1 MMNKKC
7 NFKIGA
13 ALMLSTALSC
23 ANVSAQTCTVPPTC
37 ESLGY
42 DKSESECSDAIKT
55 LHCPL
60 DKTKVF
66 CLTAEEV
73 VAAVGSSGGNPGT
86 KVAEIGDIVYTDTIS
101 ANPIPGRVPVGIVY
115 DISGKMVSI
124 AEYGKED
131 KCSAHIAD
139 GTTNWTLASME
150 DMGSIKANVDKINA
164 TIQKIGNSAPSLATT
179 YTSSDTFRS
188 SCYLASNGQ
197 ACMLSGKALTDED
210 THGCDR
216 CQDVHY
222 WDSVSKSRC
231 VRKFGPN
238 GANDVASTPAPTP
251 ATTYAVGDAYKD
263 SEGNIIGTVV
273 AVDSSKQHGTIAYAE
288 GSGTSSDAGIKCSQ
302 KTTGGKAWTLASGA
316 HACTLLKTAGSC
328 SSIYST
334 FCEFNTDNDDVKVT
348 CGLHASEGQGRCL
361 NSKWY
366 LAGSEQTKTSCAISD
381 SLTYVCTTTF

>member
-7 NFKIGA
+7 NLKIGV

-124 AEYGKED
+124 AEYHDGD
-131 KCSAHIAD
+131 HGTACSSHVAD
-139 GTTNWTLASME
+139 GVNDWKNATQE
-150 DMGSIKANVDKINA
+150 DMGSIKTHLDIINA
-164 TIQKIGNSAPSLATT
+164 TIAKISSETPKIGNAS
-179 YTSSDTFRS
+179 SSDYYKYCYRVSDGYGAVCMNPSVALSTKNNS
-188 SCYLASNGQ
+188 SAGCQ
-197 ACMLSGKALTDED
+197 ACEGYYSHEMG
-210 THGCDR
+210 R
-216 CQDVHY
+216 
-222 WDSVSKSRC
+222 RC

-251 ATTYAVGDAYKD
+251 VTTYAVGDAYKD
-263 SEGNIIGTVV
+263 SEGNVIGTVV
-273 AVDSSKQHGTIAYAE
+273 AISNGGKSGTIAFAE
-288 GSGTSSDAGIKCSQ
+288 GSGTSGDAGVKCSQ

-316 HACTLLKTAGSC
+316 HACTLLKTAGSYENC
-328 SSIYST
+328 GYSYGRM
-334 FCEFNTDNDDVKVT
+334 T
-348 CGLHASEGQGRCL
+348 CGIHSANGQGACNNGNKCFDTDTGYR
-361 NSKWY
+361 
-366 LAGSEQTKTSCAISD
+366 TSCAVSD